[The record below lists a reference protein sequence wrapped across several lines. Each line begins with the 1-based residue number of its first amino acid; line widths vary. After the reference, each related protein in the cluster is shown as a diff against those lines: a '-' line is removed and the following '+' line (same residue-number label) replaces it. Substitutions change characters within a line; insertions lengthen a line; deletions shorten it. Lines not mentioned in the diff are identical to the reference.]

1 MKRLFKWTLRL
12 VAVIVLLICGLIGYV
27 YFASSRQINQTY
39 TVSVPSLSIPTDAA
53 SLERGKYIVE
63 KVSMCTE
70 CHDKDLGGKIMMDDG
85 AMGRLAAANLTSG
98 RGGLGATYSN
108 DDFARVLLH
117 GVKKD
122 GHSVL
127 FMPSNDFRFNEADAA
142 AVIGYL
148 RSVPPVDREQPAAS
162 IGPVARALSL
172 FTNFPLVVASKIDHA
187 TVAFNAASG
196 VGTDAVSAGKYL
208 VASAGCHGCHG
219 PELKGGGGPPPGAA
233 NITPVGIGNWSEQD
247 FFTALRE
254 HKRPNGSTIE
264 EAMPRGY
271 GQMADEDLRKIFSY
285 LRTVPPA
292 GEKSKNQMAAAGSA
306 GPAN

>member
-1 MKRLFKWTLRL
+1 MKRLFTWTLRL

-27 YFASSRQINQTY
+27 YFASGRQINQTY
-39 TVSVPSLSIPTDAA
+39 NVSAPSLTIPTDAA
-53 SLERGKYIVE
+53 ALARGKYIVE

-108 DDFARVLLH
+108 EDFARVLLH

-172 FTNFPLVVASKIDHA
+172 FTAFPLVTASKIDHA
-187 TVAFNAASG
+187 TVSFNTASG
-196 VGTDAVSAGKYL
+196 VGADPVSAGKYL
-208 VASAGCHGCHG
+208 VASAGCQGCHG

-264 EAMPRGY
+264 DAMPRGY
-271 GQMADEDLRKIFSY
+271 GQMADDDLRKIFSY
-285 LRTVPPA
+285 LKTVPPA
-292 GEKSKNQMAAAGSA
+292 GEKSKSQVKAAGI
-306 GPAN
+306 